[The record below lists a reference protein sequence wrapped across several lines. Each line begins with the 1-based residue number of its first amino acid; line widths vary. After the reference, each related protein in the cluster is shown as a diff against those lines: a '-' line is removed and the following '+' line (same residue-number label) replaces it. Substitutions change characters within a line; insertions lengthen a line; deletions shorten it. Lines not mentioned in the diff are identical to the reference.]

1 MTSGDPRTAVP
12 LDWLTALQ
20 AWLDETAARAAGPHG
35 STGAPRTD
43 GHVDGLAREDEVRLA
58 RATAVR
64 LSLPATAEPGRQ
76 LVVLGPTQAG
86 KSTVV
91 NRLLDVEVA
100 GVSALAGHTVH
111 AQAFVPTEDGARARE
126 RLPILLEPLRAVAR
140 EALDRTVLDTW
151 SLQGV
156 TPGAHAL
163 APRDATVWD
172 TPDFDS
178 IAATGYREAVT
189 LASALADA
197 IVLVV
202 SKDKYADRSVW
213 QRLQTL
219 RALGTPLVLVVN
231 KVEAASRD
239 TIARALEERLAGSE
253 GERTA
258 DKVPVTVLLPWV
270 DRPGDDAPLVLPEAA
285 RRELASAL
293 DRAWDASTDRGARRA
308 ALQRFVA
315 ARCDDWLAPLR
326 TEQASRERWHDAIDE
341 GARELVDGYERRWLA
356 GDEHGDAFDRTLV
369 ELLALLEVPGI
380 ARVLQRTR
388 QAVTWPARRLLGL
401 GLGTASRLARGAG
414 SRFGVGVG
422 VGGGAQATT
431 PAARERRVLDE
442 LLDKALTGWRERV
455 MDERDGADGHGFW
468 RELDAALVA
477 TRPELQRAWGE
488 RTEAMRA
495 AFQPRIDAAA
505 RQLYERL
512 QTQPALLNTLRATR
526 IGTDAA
532 GVALAIKSG
541 GMAPADL
548 VLAPAMLSVTTL
560 LTESALG
567 RYLDGVRRELER
579 AQKRAVEQDL
589 VEALLVP
596 TLRALAPGAGAA
608 TDPDTPDGRARAALQ
623 EEVAASRERI
633 ANDRSPP
640 PGAGPARD
648 RP

>member
-20 AWLDETAARAAGPHG
+20 AWLDGISGSPAGH
-35 STGAPRTD
+35 
-43 GHVDGLAREDEVRLA
+43 EEVRLA
-58 RATAVR
+58 LATAVR
-64 LSLPATAEPGRQ
+64 LSLPEAAEPGRQ

-91 NRLLDVEVA
+91 NRLLDAEVA

-111 AQAFVPTEDGARARE
+111 AQAFVRPDGGTRARE
-126 RLPILLEPLRAVAR
+126 RLPALLDPLRAVAR
-140 EALDRTVLDTW
+140 ETLDRTVLDTW
-151 SLQGV
+151 SLQCV
-156 TPGAHAL
+156 TPGEFAL
-163 APRDATVWD
+163 APPDATVWD

-178 IAATGYREAVT
+178 IAAATYREAVT
-189 LASALADA
+189 LASALADV

-202 SKDKYADRSVW
+202 SKDKYGDRSVW
-213 QRLQTL
+213 QQWRTL

-231 KVEAASRD
+231 KVDAASRD
-239 TIARALEERLAGSE
+239 TIARALAERLAE
-253 GERTA
+253 TGESRA
-258 DKVPVTVLLPWV
+258 LPDEVPATVLLPWI
-270 DRPGDDAPLVLPEAA
+270 DRPGDDAPLILPEAT
-285 RRELASAL
+285 RRELSSAL
-293 DRAWDASTDRGARRA
+293 DTAWQASADRSARRA
-308 ALQRFVA
+308 ALQRFID
-315 ARCDDWLAPLR
+315 ARRDDWLAPLR
-326 TEQASRERWHDAIDE
+326 TEQASRERWHDAIDD

-414 SRFGVGVG
+414 SRFGVGSG
-422 VGGGAQATT
+422 DGAQATT

-477 TRPELQRAWGE
+477 ARPELQRAWGE

-541 GMAPADL
+541 GMAPVDL

-567 RYLDGVRRELER
+567 RYLEGVRRDLER
-579 AQKRAVEQDL
+579 AQRSAVEQDL
-589 VEALLVP
+589 VQALLVP
-596 TLRALAPGAGAA
+596 TLRALAPGSDAGADA
-608 TDPDTPDGRARAALQ
+608 DTPPGRARAALQ
-623 EEVAASRERI
+623 VEVAASRERI
-633 ANDRSPP
+633 AN
-640 PGAGPARD
+640 G